1 MSISRDYLKL
11 LTKDMAELRKQYD
24 QVNKELC
31 ALRDWHEDVL
41 FQIVFEEGLLGDL
54 EWEARAY
61 WKEYDDTS
69 WITLHAKP
77 VSQELTDLFGDE
89 HTIITKDDR
98 LGIHITGGEVWIGS
112 YTGAGNVLK
121 FAEQEGLVID
131 MTPVKKHL
139 EAREKLLQPLRDAIQ
154 AQER

>member
-1 MSISRDYLKL
+1 MSILRDDLKSL
-11 LTKDMAELRKQYD
+11 AKDMAELRKQYAKI
-24 QVNKELC
+24 NKELC
-31 ALRDWHEDVL
+31 NLNNRHEDLL

-61 WKEYDDTS
+61 WRKYDDLS
-69 WITLHAKP
+69 WITMHAKP
-77 VSQELTDLFGDE
+77 VSKELTDLFGHE

-98 LGIHITGGEVWIGS
+98 LGIHITGGEVWIRS

-121 FAEQEGLVID
+121 FAEQEGLVVD

-154 AQER
+154 A